1 MKYILSFLF
10 SFAVL
15 AGSFDIASASSLKIG
30 SDVDI
35 SDNESIQSNL
45 YILGGTTKFNSIA
58 SDDLVTLHGNGT
70 ISGEVFGDV
79 VILGGTTY
87 IDGTVYGDVR
97 IFGGSV
103 VVNSII
109 DGDLVV
115 IAGNVTLEKDSS
127 VIGDVLIMSGSA
139 YLKGEIDG
147 SLSGL
152 INKVEIAG
160 EILEDSKITSNNLT
174 IKDEAYIAGELT
186 YFSPT
191 NAIVEQGAEISKPI
205 KFNQVDSWREQDI
218 VERTFV
224 SFISFWKVLRFIST
238 LFFALILVH
247 VFRVFS
253 KDVTDYILNSF
264 FKSFAIGLLS
274 IVGIPL
280 TAFILFISIVGFPI
294 GVVIIAL
301 YTVAMMI
308 STTVAGMYLGVIL
321 KRISKKGE
329 QGVVTFAST
338 ATALFII
345 TLLQFIP
352 FFGEIIRI
360 LVSVVAFG
368 GIFVIVYRS
377 IRFHGKKI
385 KI

>member
-1 MKYILSFLF
+1 MKYVFSFLF
-10 SFAVL
+10 SLAVL
-15 AGSFDIASASSLKIG
+15 GGFFDFASASTLKIG
-30 SDVDI
+30 SDIQVLD
-35 SDNESIQSNL
+35 SESIQDNL
-45 YILGGTTKFNSIA
+45 YILGGTTKFDSKTL
-58 SDDLVTLHGNGT
+58 DDLVTLHGNGT

-79 VILGGTTY
+79 VIIGGTTN
-87 IDGTVYGDVR
+87 ISGIIHGDVR

-103 VVNSII
+103 VVNSRI

-115 IAGNVTLEKDSS
+115 IAGNVTLEKGSAI
-127 VIGDVLIMSGSA
+127 IGDVLIMSGSA

-152 INKVEIAG
+152 INKIEISG
-160 EILEDSKITSNNLT
+160 EILEDSKVTSNNLT
-174 IKDEAYIAGELT
+174 IKDDAYIAGELT

-191 NAIVEQGAEISKPI
+191 NAVVDQGAEISKPI

-224 SFISFWKVLRFIST
+224 GFISFWKVLRFIST

-253 KDVTDYILNSF
+253 KDVTDYILSSF
-264 FKSFAIGLLS
+264 FRSFAIGLIS
-274 IVGIPL
+274 IVAIPL
-280 TAFILFISIVGFPI
+280 AAFILLISIVAFPI
-294 GVVIIAL
+294 GIVMIAL

-338 ATALFII
+338 AVALFII

-352 FFGEIIRI
+352 IFGEIVRI
-360 LVSVVAFG
+360 LVSITALG
-368 GIFVIVYRS
+368 GISVIVYRS